1 MIISSKSNNLIKKIK
16 SLELKKNR
24 NKLGL
29 FILEGKKF
37 VDDAIHSG
45 FVCENI
51 ILSEKVYFSD
61 EDYPNITVVTED
73 VFSHLSDTKT
83 PQGILGV
90 FRIPEYDTSYD
101 KMKKI
106 LFLDG
111 VQQSENVGALIRS
124 AVCCGYEGVIIT
136 NKCADPFSQKA
147 VRSSA
152 GAVLRIGVFKGEAD
166 LLNELKNAGFT
177 VIGSSLAGSAQNI
190 DFPKT
195 VLIVGSEGNGMS
207 DEAEEACDVLV
218 KIPIL
223 GDCESLNAA
232 VAGGILMYKTIG
244 Y

>member
-1 MIISSKSNNLIKKIK
+1 MIISSKTNPLVKKIK

-29 FILEGKKF
+29 FIVEGKKF
-37 VDDAIHSG
+37 VDDAILSG
-45 FVCENI
+45 FECENI
-51 ILSEKVYFSD
+51 IIDEKSDINENDYEKVTLLSR
-61 EDYPNITVVTED
+61 E
-73 VFSHLSDTKT
+73 VFSYLSDTKT

-90 FRIPEYDTSYD
+90 FRMPEYNRDFSS
-101 KMKKI
+101 MKRI

-124 AVCCGYEGVIIT
+124 AVCCGYDAVLCT
-136 NKCADPFSQKA
+136 DKCADAFSQKA

-152 GAVLRIGVFKGEAD
+152 GAALRIGIHKATAD
-166 LLNELKNAGFT
+166 DLATLRNMGFA
-177 VIGSSLAGSAQNI
+177 VIGSSLKGDSSPI
-190 DFPKT
+190 SYEKT
-195 VLIVGSEGNGMS
+195 VLIVGSEGQGMS
-207 DEAEEACDVLV
+207 KESEENCTVLV
-218 KIPIL
+218 KIPII

>member
-1 MIISSKSNNLIKKIK
+1 MIISSKTNPLIKKIK

-24 NKLGL
+24 NKLSL
-29 FILEGKKF
+29 FIIEGKKF
-37 VDDAIHSG
+37 VDDAIRSG
-45 FVCENI
+45 FICENI
-51 ILSEKVYFSD
+51 IIDEKSD
-61 EDYPNITVVTED
+61 INESDYENVTLVTKE
-73 VFSHLSDTKT
+73 VFSTLSDTKT

-90 FRIPEYDTSYD
+90 FRIPGYD
-101 KMKKI
+101 KDYSLMKRI

-124 AVCCGYEGVIIT
+124 AVCCGYDAILLT
-136 NKCADPFSQKA
+136 DKCADAFSQKA

-152 GAVLRIGVFKGEAD
+152 GAVLRAGIYKSDVND
-166 LLNELKNAGFT
+166 LYKLRDMGFT
-177 VIGSSLAGSAQNI
+177 VIGSSLQGTVQPFESE
-190 DFPKT
+190 KS
-195 VLIVGSEGNGMS
+195 VLIVGSEGQGMTK
-207 DEAEEACDVLV
+207 EAEEACTLLV

>member
-1 MIISSKSNNLIKKIK
+1 MIISSKTNPLIKKIK

-29 FILEGKKF
+29 FIIEGKKF
-37 VDDAIHSG
+37 VDDALKSG
-45 FVCENI
+45 FECENI
-51 ILSEKVYFSD
+51 IIDEKSDVNEGDYEKVTLVSR
-61 EDYPNITVVTED
+61 E
-73 VFSHLSDTKT
+73 VFSALSDTKT

-90 FRIPEYDTSYD
+90 FRIPEYDADYSS
-101 KMKKI
+101 MKRI

-124 AVCCGYEGVIIT
+124 AVCCGYDAVLLT
-136 NKCADPFSQKA
+136 DKCADAFSQKA

-152 GAVLRIGVFKGEAD
+152 GAALRIGIHKASAKD
-166 LLNELKNAGFT
+166 LSVLKDMGFS
-177 VIGSSLAGSAQNI
+177 VIGSSLKGEPISL
-190 DFPKT
+190 DFEKT
-195 VLIVGSEGNGMS
+195 VLIVGSEGQGMS
-207 DEAEEACDVLV
+207 REAEENCTVLV
-218 KIPIL
+218 KIPII

>member
-1 MIISSKSNNLIKKIK
+1 MYISSKANPLIKKIK

-29 FILEGKKF
+29 FVLEGKKF
-37 VDDAIHSG
+37 TDDALNSG
-45 FVCENI
+45 FICEHI
-51 ILSEKVYFSD
+51 IIEENSRIDPSEYND
-61 EDYPNITVVTED
+61 PITVSKE
-73 VFSHLSDTKT
+73 VFSTLSDTKS

-90 FRIPEYDTSYD
+90 FRIPEYELDINS
-101 KMKKI
+101 MRRI

-124 AVCCGYEGVIIT
+124 AVCCGYDAVLLT
-136 NKCADPFSQKA
+136 DKCADAFSPKS

-152 GAVLRIGVFKGEAD
+152 GAALRIGIHRAD
-166 LLNELKNAGFT
+166 ANTLYHLRVNDFAI
-177 VIGSSLAGSAQNI
+177 IGSSLKGEAVNLNYE
-190 DFPKT
+190 KT
-195 VLIVGSEGNGMS
+195 VLIVGSEGQGMTR
-207 DEAEEACDVLV
+207 EAEEQCTVLV

-223 GDCESLNAA
+223 GDCESLNAS